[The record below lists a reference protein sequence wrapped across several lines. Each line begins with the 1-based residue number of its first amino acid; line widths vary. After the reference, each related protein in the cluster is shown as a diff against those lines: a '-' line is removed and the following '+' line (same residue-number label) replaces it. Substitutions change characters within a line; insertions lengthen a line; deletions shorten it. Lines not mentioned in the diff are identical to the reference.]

1 MFDASIQARSAVV
14 APHGA
19 SNDGAEGH
27 GIRLHLA
34 RRHLLPETQRQ
45 LLGHRK
51 LQGSNGEI
59 REAFTHWSLCHCV
72 TNLVDRF

>member
-1 MFDASIQARSAVV
+1 MFDASIQAGSAVAV

-51 LQGSNGEI
+51 LPSGKL
-59 REAFTHWSLCHCV
+59 T
-72 TNLVDRF
+72 